1 MKRKIWHI
9 SVQGNGRQSMFLTNG
24 DILHAINL
32 LGVLSTYYDVDV
44 LAYAFMS
51 NHFHLIIQCEDPQY
65 FMKAFRLSY
74 TKYHNSV
81 HNVIGSVGSR
91 SFKAGLLNTR
101 KKLVEKLIYVIRNTV
116 RHRLQSHPYADPY
129 NSAKFYFAEEQRIK
143 WYGYKPAGQNT
154 RLMHSHKMI
163 PEYFLV
169 DKNENILPLS
179 FIKFRKVEACFQSY
193 AQFMSLISNPTE
205 KELAEE
211 EARLSGGKARQ
222 HEGKARQHEGQRN
235 YMKNTCVAMTDLQ
248 LSEKIINDIKPRSI
262 ASLSDAEVVAMARY
276 YRNKYPVS
284 LRQLSR
290 IFALPE
296 STLRLRMQKRF
307 P

>member
-32 LGVLSTYYDVDV
+32 LGVFSAYYDVDV

-81 HNVIGSVGSR
+81 HNVTGSVGSR
-91 SFKAGLLNTR
+91 SFRVGLLNTR
-101 KKLVEKLIYVIRNTV
+101 EKLIEKLIYVIRNSV
-116 RHRLQSHPYADPY
+116 RHKLQSHPYVDPY
-129 NSAKFYFAEEQRIK
+129 NSVKYYFAEDQCVR
-143 WYGYKPAGQNT
+143 WQDYKPAGQNS
-154 RLMHSHKMI
+154 RLIHSHKMI
-163 PEYFLV
+163 PQHFLIN
-169 DKNENILPLS
+169 KNGHILPRS
-179 FIKFRKVEACFQSY
+179 FLNFRKVEACFQSY
-193 AQFMSLISNPTE
+193 AQFMRLISNPTE

-211 EARLSGGKARQ
+211 DTRQ
-222 HEGKARQHEGQRN
+222 HEGKRN
-235 YMKNTCVAMTDLQ
+235 YIRNTCVTITDLQ

-262 ASLSDAEVVAMARY
+262 ASLSDSEVVAMARY
-276 YRNKYPVS
+276 CKNKYPVS

-290 IFALPE
+290 IFAVPE
-296 STLRLRMQKRF
+296 STLRLRMRKR
-307 P
+307 